1 MTLENDNQSSKEEV
15 IAQLR
20 ETIEQLEI
28 SVKQLNENSA
38 ISLPDSTAV
47 KDLIQT
53 TNELTKVIV
62 QQSLLQKQNSTNITE
77 NNEVEKEETNFNQA
91 NSENLDLETNKT
103 SLETIKTSIDPLETV
118 SVTKNNQDEATTTTL
133 VVKQP
138 KKSQNKWLV
147 GGAIAGILLLI
158 IIPLSWKLF
167 LADKMP
173 QLIAQD
179 KITITEPTIIQPDN
193 SNTLVVP
200 EPTDSENQPT
210 LNNLPTAETISNQNT
225 NISNTETQIINK
237 FPSELVAENR
247 PKKINLDTVKP
258 NLKLTPEQNLIAA
271 LEKKTHSLAENYN
284 ENLVLSI
291 QPNFA
296 ESIVLVTLADDW
308 YQLVAN
314 RQDKIMSE
322 ILKQSRQLEFN
333 KLKITDSANN
343 LVARSP
349 IVGNDMVI
357 LRRTT

>member
-77 NNEVEKEETNFNQA
+77 NNEVEKEETNFAQEK
-91 NSENLDLETNKT
+91 SEDLDLELK
-103 SLETIKTSIDPLETV
+103 EIDSEINNIETV

-147 GGAIAGILLLI
+147 GGAIAGLLLLI
-158 IIPLSWKLF
+158 IIPLSWKFF

-179 KITITEPTIIQPDN
+179 NITITEPSVIQPDK

-200 EPTDSENQPT
+200 EPNYPENQLI
-210 LNNLPTAETISNQNT
+210 LNNSPTAEIIPKQNT
-225 NISNTETQIINK
+225 NISNTETEIINK

-284 ENLVLSI
+284 EDLVISI